1 MTPLE
6 LFRKFIWFGATLP
19 LCAIMPMQ
27 CPNSTKPRTKQD
39 IDGHWTGPNLIS
51 KRSFWN
57 PLSSM
62 LSTRH
67 FSEHWSLNNRPCRTV
82 SCTES
87 WIPQRTHSSPR
98 EFFWRKIISHF
109 ICQLA
114 WCQVQ
119 PKMMSR
125 SKHFIDWQKR
135 CFQRQS
141 ELLLLVLL
149 LLLLVLLLT
158 WIW

>member
-1 MTPLE
+1 MNGWIYFE
-6 LFRKFIWFGATLP
+6 WIKIFRKSSDPTKKRNVFDWWSCWFEQIRRENKILMDTGQIQTWSARGAFEFH
-19 LCAIMPMQ
+19 CQ
-27 CPNSTKPRTKQD
+27 
-39 IDGHWTGPNLIS
+39 
-51 KRSFWN
+51 
-57 PLSSM
+57 LSSM

-67 FSEHWSLNNRPCRTV
+67 FSEHWILNNRPCRTV

-98 EFFWRKIISHF
+98 EFFRRKIISHF

-141 ELLLLVLL
+141 ES
-149 LLLLVLLLT
+149 LLT
-158 WIW
+158 WI